1 MIEDVDNVFLNL
13 ANDLLYVLEPDDL
26 EGSQFFGG
34 MQTLPSTSRDFRTQ
48 SNRRRTLQS
57 AGNVESSEKRNETDE
72 SALEEDME
80 DGHEQ
85 VIKIFKLRGYS
96 LRHTYNNNL

>member
-1 MIEDVDNVFLNL
+1 MIEDVDKVFLNL

-48 SNRRRTLQS
+48 QSNRSRSLS
-57 AGNVESSEKRNETDE
+57 AGNVESSERRNETE
-72 SALEEDME
+72 ELALEEDME
-80 DGHEQ
+80 DGNEQ
-85 VIKIFKLRGYS
+85 VINIY
-96 LRHTYNNNL
+96 Y

>member
-1 MIEDVDNVFLNL
+1 MIEDVDKVFLNL
-13 ANDLLYVLEPDDL
+13 ANDLLYEGLDDL

-34 MQTLPSTSRDFRTQ
+34 MQPLPSTSRDFRTQ

-72 SALEEDME
+72 SALEEDMR
-80 DGHEQ
+80 DGDEQ
-85 VIKIFKLRGYS
+85 VIYIY
-96 LRHTYNNNL
+96 YY